1 MGVIALLSGGF
12 PLTLLVGYL
21 NNFGAWPNIIQT
33 GWPNVIQGGP
43 ISLSHTQVVALTEL
57 MLGEIG
63 LLALPF

>member
-12 PLTLLVGYL
+12 PLALLVGWL
-21 NNFGAWPNIIQT
+21 NNFGTWPSIIQT
-33 GWPNVIQGGP
+33 GWPNIILGGP
-43 ISLSHTQVVALTEL
+43 ISLSSTQVVALAEL

>member
-12 PLTLLVGYL
+12 PLTLLVGYI
-21 NNFGAWPNIIQT
+21 NNFGTWPSIIQT

-43 ISLSHTQVVALTEL
+43 ISLSHTQVVALAEL